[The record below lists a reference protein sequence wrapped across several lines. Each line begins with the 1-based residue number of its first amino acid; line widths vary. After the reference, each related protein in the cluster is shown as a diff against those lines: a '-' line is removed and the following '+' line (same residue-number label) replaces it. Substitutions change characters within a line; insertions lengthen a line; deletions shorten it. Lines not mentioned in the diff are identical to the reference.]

1 MMMPSLFTV
10 FNSKAARALPLPP
23 RLWWDRRP
31 PALPSCGGSRH
42 PGDRRNPRRTYG
54 GHAGEA
60 TQPGSNLEAG
70 AGELSCTNALTQRLN
85 LSQFPLEVTKCVH
98 RGIKYL
104 FDFVM

>member
-1 MMMPSLFTV
+1 MAPGTPGTGGTPG
-10 FNSKAARALPLPP
+10 ARTQDT
-23 RLWWDRRP
+23 W
-31 PALPSCGGSRH
+31 GK
-42 PGDRRNPRRTYG
+42 
-54 GHAGEA
+54 A
-60 TQPGSNLEAG
+60 TQTGSDVEAG